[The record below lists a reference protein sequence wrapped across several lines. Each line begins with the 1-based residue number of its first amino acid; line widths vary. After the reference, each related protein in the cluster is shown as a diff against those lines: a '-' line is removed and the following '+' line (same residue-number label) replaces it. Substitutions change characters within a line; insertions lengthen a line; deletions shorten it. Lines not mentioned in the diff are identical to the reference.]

1 MSVFA
6 DYSRYYDLL
15 YRDKNYVGESKYV
28 AGLIRRHMPEAKT
41 VMEMGCGTGLH
52 AATLARLGFDIVGVD
67 MSEGMLESAETRR
80 AELDEDLAARLR
92 FVHGDARSVRLGQ
105 KFDAVVSLFHVMS
118 YQTTNEDLAA
128 AFDTA
133 REHVRHGGIFLF
145 DCWYGP
151 AVLRQWP
158 TVTEKHLK
166 DDLIDV
172 TRKAEPEVYPN
183 ENVVDVNYTVH
194 VTDKLSGDTETLRE
208 THRMRYLFTP
218 EVEAALNRAG
228 MELIDSKGWMTDE
241 APGFGTW
248 GACFVARG

>member
-28 AGLIRRHMPEAKT
+28 AGLVRRHAPGTRT

-52 AATLARLGFDIVGVD
+52 AATMAGLGFDIVGVD
-67 MSEGMLESAETRR
+67 MSEGMLESAEVRR
-80 AELDEDLAARLR
+80 AALDADIAARLR
-92 FVHGDARSVRLGQ
+92 FVHGDARTVRLGQ
-105 KFDAVVSLFHVMS
+105 KFDAVISLFHVMS

-128 AFDTA
+128 AFQTA
-133 REHVRHGGIFLF
+133 RDHLKPGGLFLF

-158 TVTEKHLK
+158 KETEKHLK
-166 DDLIDV
+166 DDVIDV
-172 TRKAEPEVYPN
+172 TRKAEPEVYAN

-194 VTDKLSGDTETLRE
+194 VTDKLTGDSETLRE

-218 EVEAALNRAG
+218 EVEMALEHAG
-228 MELIDSKGWMTDE
+228 MHLIDSKGWMTDE

>member
-52 AATLARLGFDIVGVD
+52 AATMARLGFDIVGVD

-80 AELDEDLAARLR
+80 AALDEDIAARLR

-105 KFDAVVSLFHVMS
+105 KFDVVVSLFHVMS

-133 REHVRHGGIFLF
+133 REHVRNGGIFLF

-158 TVTEKHLK
+158 TETEKHLK

-183 ENVVDVNYTVH
+183 ENVVDVHYTVH

-218 EVEAALNRAG
+218 EVEAALSRAG

>member
-1 MSVFA
+1 VSVFA

-118 YQTTNEDLAA
+118 YQTSNEDLAA

-172 TRKAEPEVYPN
+172 TRKAEPEVYAN

-194 VTDKLSGDTETLRE
+194 VTDKISGDTETLRE